1 MPDDITASG
10 LSGVAAGSI
19 LNSLIVTGSGN
30 AIYISAEAFARSP
43 EACNYLRML
52 AVIAAPAAA
61 ADGVN
66 PPLSPLAALNKLYE
80 LQQRV
85 RE

>member
-1 MPDDITASG
+1 
-10 LSGVAAGSI
+10 
-19 LNSLIVTGSGN
+19 
-30 AIYISAEAFARSP
+30 
-43 EACNYLRML
+43 ML

-66 PPLSPLAALNKLYE
+66 TPLSPLAALNKLYE